1 MRMFRRKDEEE
12 TGRGRSAPAPSATP
26 GMSREMKRMMKRGE
40 RSRDRLV
47 RPPAATRKRTR
58 PRQFLKEVRGELSR
72 VAWPSRKEVFTYTVV
87 VLVSVVFFMSIIGG
101 LDYVFTKGLLELLPR
116 GGR

>member
-1 MRMFRRKDEEE
+1 MRMFRKKEEGE
-12 TGRGRSAPAPSATP
+12 DGRSRPAPPPSSMP

-47 RPPAATRKRTR
+47 RPPAAARKRTR
-58 PRQFLKEVRGELSR
+58 PRQFLKEVRGELGR
-72 VAWPSRKEVFTYTVV
+72 VAWPSRREVLTYTVV
-87 VLVSVVFFMSIIGG
+87 VLVSVAFFMTIIGG
-101 LDYVFTKGLLELLPR
+101 LDYLFTKGLLEVLPT